1 MAFLHCSKKGVE
13 ANLENRRL
21 VELADRALN
30 YYPDQMRDIE
40 PRLRKLNLQWGL
52 QKVLDKLSVPAALAG
67 GALAFLLRRRF
78 ATAASF
84 CLAGYLLQQ
93 ALLKRVALLATSRH
107 RIVRGRNEI
116 ELERYALKAQRGDF
130 GKLEVIPFK

>member
-1 MAFLHCSKKGVE
+1 MVFLHRSKKAVE
-13 ANLENRRL
+13 ANPKNRGI

-30 YYPDQMRDIE
+30 YYPDQVRDIA
-40 PRLRKLNLQWGL
+40 PQLRKLNLQWGL
-52 QKVLDKLSVPAALAG
+52 QKVLDELSVPAALVG
-67 GALAFLLRRRF
+67 GGLAFLLRRRF

-93 ALLKRVALLATSRH
+93 ARVKRVALVATSRH
-107 RIVRGRNEI
+107 RRERGRNEI
-116 ELERYALKAQRGDF
+116 ELERYALKAQRGDY